1 MLKQLHSIHSRFS
14 DKQSRRLPNLPPAG
28 RDWQAMKQGARLPL
42 LKFIEGGRKGPA
54 FSLIELIL
62 VMMLIGIVSVIV
74 IPKADNLLTSMRLK
88 AAVSKLKDDLTYIY
102 DYAVTKHDTT
112 WLVVNITENS
122 YGIFS
127 GPSESE
133 RELILDPSTNR
144 QRFIDFDEEYT
155 GVQIT
160 SVNFSGNVE
169 FFYNWWGT
177 PSSGGQ
183 IVLNNSKIIN
193 VEPGT
198 GYVYE
203 TE

>member
-1 MLKQLHSIHSRFS
+1 MVYRGAQ
-14 DKQSRRLPNLPPAG
+14 NLCRKSTCAESSAG
-28 RDWQAMKQGARLPL
+28 RRQTSISDGQ
-42 LKFIEGGRKGPA
+42 A

-62 VMMLIGIVSVIV
+62 VMMLIGILSVI
-74 IPKADNLLTSMRLK
+74 ILPKADNLITTMRLK
-88 AAVSKLKDDLTYIY
+88 AAGAKLQDDLTFIY

-112 WLVVNITENS
+112 WLVVNIAENS

-144 QRFIDFDEEYT
+144 QGYIDFDDEYS
-155 GVQIT
+155 GVQVT
-160 SVNFSGNVE
+160 SVNFNGGVT
-169 FFYNWWGT
+169 FYYNWWGT
-177 PSSGGQ
+177 PSSGGE
-183 IVLNNSKIIN
+183 IVLNNSKIIK
-193 VEPGT
+193 VVPET

>member
-1 MLKQLHSIHSRFS
+1 MLKQLRFTHSQLLDRK
-14 DKQSRRLPNLPPAG
+14 DRRLHNLSSAI
-28 RDWQAMKQGARLPL
+28 RGARLPL
-42 LKFIEGGRKGPA
+42 LKLIEWGRQGQA
-54 FSLIELIL
+54 FTLIELIL
-62 VMMLIGIVSVIV
+62 VMMVIGILSVIIV
-74 IPKADNLLTSMRLK
+74 PKAGNLITNMRLK
-88 AAVSKLKDDLTYIY
+88 AAGSKLHDDLTYIY
-102 DYAVTKHDTT
+102 DYAVSKHDTT

-144 QRFIDFDEEYT
+144 QSFIDFDEEFS

-160 SVNFSGNVE
+160 SVNFNGGGE

-193 VEPGT
+193 VVPET

-203 TE
+203 VD